1 VDREN
6 EERALME
13 RIVRQDMVAFE
24 TLYRRFQPRIGRF
37 VMATTRR
44 AAIVDEVCND
54 TMLVVW
60 RRADSFDGRSRL
72 SSWIFG
78 IAWRQAMQAMR
89 RAGPTATAN
98 ELEAETV
105 VDDGALSAVDSG
117 LQREQARAALDAAL
131 GKLPPE
137 QQAVVVLT
145 YFEQLGYREIAEI
158 LGCPVDTVKTRMFHA
173 RRKLSRQMPGT
184 AADWL

>member
-1 VDREN
+1 
-6 EERALME
+6 ME
-13 RIVRQDMVAFE
+13 RIVQQDMVAFE

-44 AAIVDEVCND
+44 AAIIDEVCND
-54 TMLVVW
+54 TMMVVW
-60 RRADSFDGRSRL
+60 RRAESFDGRSRL
-72 SSWIFG
+72 SSWILG

-89 RAGPTATAN
+89 RAGPGALDY
-98 ELEAETV
+98 EPKAETV
-105 VDDGALSAVDSG
+105 ADDDALGAVDG
-117 LQREQARAALDAAL
+117 ELHREQARAALEAAL

-137 QQAVVVLT
+137 QQAVVALT
-145 YFEQLGYREIAEI
+145 YFEELGYREIAEI
-158 LGCPVDTVKTRMFHA
+158 LDCPIDTVKTRMFHA